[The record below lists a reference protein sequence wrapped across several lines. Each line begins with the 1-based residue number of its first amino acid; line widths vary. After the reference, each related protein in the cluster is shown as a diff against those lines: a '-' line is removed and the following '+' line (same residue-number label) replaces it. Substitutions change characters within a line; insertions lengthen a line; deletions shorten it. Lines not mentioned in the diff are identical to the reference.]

1 MMNGWRGGTRIT
13 APKVGPAFL
22 VSQVGAHAAVC
33 FGERLKVLNLV
44 PHDAGILRML
54 GSNPGMT
61 QQALSET
68 LGMFPSRLVS
78 FLDELERRKLIE
90 RRGSPRDRRIYRL
103 HLTREG
109 RKMLIAVGKLTRQLE
124 VDLFAALSES
134 ETKTIQNLLA
144 RIVSQQQI
152 TPGVHPSYRQI
163 RRRKPAKSR

>member
-1 MMNGWRGGTRIT
+1 
-13 APKVGPAFL
+13 

-33 FGERLKVLNLV
+33 FGERLKVINLV
-44 PHDAGILRML
+44 PHEVGILRML

-78 FLDELERRKLIE
+78 FLDELERRKFIE
-90 RRGSPRDRRIYRL
+90 RRRTPRDRRIYRL

-109 RKMLIAVGKLTRQLE
+109 RKMLTAVGKVTRQLE
-124 VDLFAALSES
+124 DDLFSALT
-134 ETKTIQNLLA
+134 ETETGTIRDLLA
-144 RIVSQQQI
+144 RIVSQQRI

-163 RRRKPAKSR
+163 RKRKTAKSR